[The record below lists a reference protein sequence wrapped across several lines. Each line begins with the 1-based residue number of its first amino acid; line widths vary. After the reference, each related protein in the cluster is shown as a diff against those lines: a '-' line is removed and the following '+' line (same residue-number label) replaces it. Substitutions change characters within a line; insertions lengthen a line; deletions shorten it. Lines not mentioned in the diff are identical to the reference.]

1 MNDILGLTFSTYAR
15 TALCVAGTALRLW
28 LQQGC
33 STGTSLM
40 VQCGGSE

>member
-1 MNDILGLTFSTYAR
+1 MNYILGLTFSIYAR
-15 TALCVAGTALRLW
+15 TARCIAGTALRLW

-40 VQCGGSE
+40 VQCRGSE